1 MRFVVRIL
9 SELFLSFTLC
19 YSVSWCVLLNSFVA
33 LERNHR
39 SERLIMNAKE
49 LLYRSLDDEEIP
61 RTRIKGENY
70 VAEITMP
77 MITKISVT
85 DL

>member
-1 MRFVVRIL
+1 
-9 SELFLSFTLC
+9 
-19 YSVSWCVLLNSFVA
+19 
-33 LERNHR
+33 
-39 SERLIMNAKE
+39 MNAKE

-70 VAEITMP
+70 VAAITMP
-77 MITKISVT
+77 MIPKISVT